1 MDLFPLTIATGE
13 SFCNRKSE
21 LSYLA
26 TNIEQS
32 KPTLIVS
39 SRRYGKTSLAL
50 NAIHKSKYPYAQFD
64 FLSAISEADIER
76 CVLKGVG
83 ELISRMETG
92 VNKAITLAGEL
103 FSGLDIKVNYGKF
116 GVSIEIDRKVEKPA
130 YHILRVLERVD
141 FLARKYHKKVI
152 LFFDEFQRVSEV
164 SDDYSIES
172 VIRQIAQESKDL
184 MFIFSGSNR
193 HLLYKVFDDRS
204 RPLYKLCDRIA
215 LERISSEE
223 YTKYVTLAASLR
235 WKTTINEKI
244 IDRIIHYTERH
255 PYYINLLCSKLWK
268 QELIPTID
276 SVDAMWQTY
285 VIQERSQVASEIE
298 LLSKNQRKLL
308 TILARIN
315 GTTAPRSHEFE
326 TIAEIS
332 GTTITQALG
341 FLEKKDYVF
350 KDADNRYNVLD
361 PLIKAVLSS

>member
-1 MDLFPLTIATGE
+1 MDLFPLTIATGD

-26 TNIEQS
+26 TNIEHS

-39 SRRYGKTSLAL
+39 TRRYGKTSLAL
-50 NAIHKSKYPYAQFD
+50 NAIHKSKHPYAQFD
-64 FLSAISEADIER
+64 FLSVISESDIER

-83 ELISRMETG
+83 GLLSRLETG
-92 VNKAITLAGEL
+92 IQKAISLAGEL
-103 FSGLDIKVNYGKF
+103 FSGLDIKVNYGKY
-116 GVSIEIDRKVEKPA
+116 GISIGIERSTEKPA
-130 YHILRVLERVD
+130 HQILRVLERVNH
-141 FLARKYHKKVI
+141 LAKRYHKKVI

-164 SDDYSIES
+164 SNDYSIES

-184 MFIFSGSNR
+184 TFIFSGSNR

-215 LERISSEE
+215 LERISSEA
-223 YTKYVTLAASLR
+223 YKQFILQAASQK
-235 WKTTINEKI
+235 WHIQIDEIIIEKI
-244 IDRIIHYTERH
+244 INYTERH

-268 QELIPTID
+268 QTHTPSID
-276 SVDAMWQTY
+276 SVDATWQNYIT
-285 VIQERSQVASEIE
+285 QERSQVASEIE

-308 TILARIN
+308 TILARTN

-326 TIAEIS
+326 TIAEMS

-350 KDADNRYNVLD
+350 KDTDGRYNVLD
-361 PLIKAVLSS
+361 PLIKAVLSN